1 MRKYYFGSRGQTK
14 TPVIIAAAAIV
25 TICIV
30 AGMFYYGTHLP
41 NSVDSNPEPNQPSTT
56 PTSSAQLKISN
67 IDASSNGT
75 ITLTISLYESDQSI
89 LKTIKING
97 TSYPWSEGSQEN
109 ATILRDQTKT
119 WTKNIGTL
127 TANTTIAVTVEATNA
142 QTTETATVK
151 KSPTATIPDKP
162 IIPTYFY
169 DYHSCVGL
177 FDRGIHVTATT
188 ENPLTQLPR
197 SDLPQSY
204 WKLMKENET
213 NRANSKDFISIIV
226 SRGDMTTGGYTIQAE
241 SFNQQEGYPTKLR
254 FQANFTDPGKDVI
267 VTQELTNP
275 TMLVPIGQLS
285 PGEYLIE
292 VHITQYILTFDDQG
306 QPIYRPLM
314 TFREE
319 VWTQTLTI
327 AS

>member
-1 MRKYYFGSRGQTK
+1 
-14 TPVIIAAAAIV
+14 
-25 TICIV
+25 V
-30 AGMFYYGTHLP
+30 AGIFYYSTRLP
-41 NSVDSNPEPNQPSTT
+41 NSADSNLQPNQPSTI
-56 PTSSAQLKISN
+56 PTNSAQLKISN
-67 IDASSNGT
+67 IEALSNGT
-75 ITLTISLYESDQSI
+75 ITITISLHESDQSI
-89 LKTIKING
+89 LKTIKINE
-97 TSYPWSEGSQEN
+97 TSYPWSDGSQEN
-109 ATILRDQTKT
+109 ATILRDQNKT

-127 TANTTIAVTVEATNA
+127 TTNTTITVTVEATNA
-142 QTTETATVK
+142 QTTKTTTVNQ
-151 KSPTATIPDKP
+151 SPAATIPDKP
-162 IIPTYFY
+162 IVPTYFY

-188 ENPLTQLPR
+188 ENPLTQMPR

-213 NRANSKDFISIIV
+213 NQAKSKDFISIIV

-254 FQANFTDPGKDVI
+254 FHANFTDPGKGVI
-267 VTQELTNP
+267 VTQEQTNP

-292 VHITQYILTFDDQG
+292 VHITQYIMTFDDQG

-319 VWTQTLTI
+319 VWTQTITI
-327 AS
+327 TS